1 MTHAEVHEK
10 LTGAFR
16 NVRDGAE
23 LTMGET
29 TASEIEGR
37 DSLARVSLGVA
48 GERPLVA
55 RFTTKERQALV
66 NVRLIESRRK

>member
-1 MTHAEVHEK
+1 MTNAEVHEK

-16 NVRDGAE
+16 DVRDGAE
-23 LTMGET
+23 LAMGET

-37 DSLARVSLGVA
+37 DALAHVSLMVA
-48 GERPLVA
+48 VERPLAV
-55 RFTTKERQALV
+55 RFTTKERQALA